1 MDTNFRQMNINGALV
16 ALYKINSLKTVSIDV
31 RIKAGS
37 WYEDGEKWGK
47 AHLLEHMMF
56 QGTEMFTDSKK
67 MEIYKEENGIW
78 SNAWTSGPRIELV
91 MKMPSESI
99 AAGLRLM
106 KEMLFKTK
114 ISEDKLEKEKK
125 VISQEYEDKWSRSG
139 VRFSK
144 KVDQQYF
151 GKNHLY
157 TRDGLGDKEYVNS
170 VSVADLVEYQKKM
183 FVTENMVI
191 GIAGNI
197 DFESIEKELREMLVQ
212 SGNTVEQKFDMV
224 QPQTERL
231 IHPEPGMSTA
241 IIDVGWTIGGMA
253 ETTFEDRLKMGIAA
267 YILGGSPRS
276 LLHSKVREELSLAYS
291 VSMVFG
297 YYQVAGWI
305 SVKSS
310 VKPENLEEVLG
321 EIESV
326 VEKFVNQPI
335 KVDLF
340 DRAKK
345 YLIMNEQMKFEST
358 MNIAGSLCGYL
369 FWEGRVVLP
378 EEYETILET
387 ITEDQV
393 RMVLKRAIDGKKLL
407 VSMMKS
413 E

>member
-1 MDTNFRQMNINGALV
+1 MDTNFRQININGALV
-16 ALYKINSLKTVSIDV
+16 ALYKTNSLKTISLDV

-37 WYEDGEKWGK
+37 WYEDSEKWS
-47 AHLLEHMMF
+47 
-56 QGTEMFTDSKK
+56 DSKA

-78 SNAWTSGPRIELV
+78 SNASTSGQRIELI

-99 AAGLRLM
+99 IAGLRLM
-106 KEMLFKTK
+106 EEMLFKTK
-114 ISEDKLEKEKK
+114 ISEDKLAKEKK
-125 VISQEYEDKWSRSG
+125 VVLQEYEDKWSRSG

-157 TRDGLGDKEYVNS
+157 TRDGLGDKEYLNT
-170 VSVADLVEYQKKM
+170 VSMADLIEYQKEM
-183 FVTENMVI
+183 FVPANMVI

-197 DFESIEKELREMLVQ
+197 DFESIEKELRKMLIL
-212 SGNTVEQKFDMV
+212 SGNVIEKKFNKV

-231 IHPEPGMSTA
+231 IHYESGMSTV
-241 IIDVGWTIGGMA
+241 IIDVGWTIGGIA

-276 LLHSKVREELSLAYS
+276 LLHSKVREELALAYS
-291 VSMVFG
+291 ISMVFG

-310 VKPENLEEVLG
+310 VKPENLEEVLK
-321 EIESV
+321 EIDSV
-326 VEKFVNQPI
+326 IETFVDHPI
-335 KVDLF
+335 KADLF
-340 DRAKK
+340 NRAKK
-345 YLIMNEQMKFEST
+345 YLGMSEQMKFEST
-358 MNIAGSLCGYL
+358 MNIAGNLCGYL

-378 EEYETILET
+378 EEYEAILEK

-393 RMVLKRAIDGKKLL
+393 RMVLKEAIDGKKPLI
-407 VSMMKS
+407 SIMKS